1 MRQDVIDKSKVCF
14 SLREDLSIE
23 HFIELI
29 GRRVEDC
36 VAWERKFR
44 SLGNLKEAEK
54 IGKAKDKMLRSL
66 KRLNDIKSRANK

>member
-29 GRRVEDC
+29 GKRVRDC
-36 VAWERKFR
+36 EAWEKTLR
-44 SLGNLKEAEK
+44 SQGNLKEAEK
-54 IGKAKDKMLRSL
+54 IGRAKVQMLKSP